1 MNGHIVANLIC
12 LHFNY
17 CIDIGEFPHKFKHA
31 DIIPLHKK
39 KEKSNKTNYRTVS
52 ILLNLSKIHEKLI
65 YNRLYYYFDKILF
78 PSQCGFCK
86 GYSSQHCLIVMLE
99 NFNKS
104 ADNGNEFV
112 VLSTDLTKTFDCID
126 YKHLIAKL
134 FLYKFHQQLLIQ
146 FTHTY

>member
-17 CIDIGEFPHKFKHA
+17 CIDIAEFPHKFKDA

-52 ILLNLSKIHEKLI
+52 IRLNLSKNHEKLI
-65 YNRLYYYFDKILF
+65 YNRLYDYFDKILF

-86 GYSSQHCLIVMLE
+86 GYNSQHCLIAMLE

-126 YKHLIAKL
+126 YKHLL
-134 FLYKFHQQLLIQ
+134 LSFLVRS
-146 FTHTY
+146 FTNSS

>member
-65 YNRLYYYFDKILF
+65 YNRLYDYFDKILF

-86 GYSSQHCLIVMLE
+86 GYSSQHCLIAMLE

-104 ADNGNEFV
+104 AE
-112 VLSTDLTKTFDCID
+112 TFDCID

-134 FLYKFHQQLLIQ
+134 SCTKFHQQLLIQ
-146 FTHTY
+146 VTHTYLGKGLKR